1 MLRDTW
7 ADIHLNYIQDNL
19 IQIRETLPNH
29 VKLMAVVKANG
40 YGHGDL
46 ESAHMAEQAGAD
58 VLAVAYLEEALRLRS
73 YGMKLPILILTPIDA
88 EYVHLAIENDL
99 MLTVTNATWFKE
111 MRKYKPTASAKK
123 LLIHV
128 KVDTGL
134 GRIGIQS
141 IEEWDKLVPWLK
153 APDIEVD
160 GFYTHFATAGK
171 VDTTFLEL
179 QTKRFMEMMEW
190 SKKSGLH
197 IRHYHCAGSAA
208 ALRFP
213 NLAMDMVRIG
223 AAMYGFYPEK
233 LVQSVKLK
241 PVLSLHSKLIQV
253 KKLRKDECLGYD
265 NSYQAE
271 EEQWIGTVPI
281 GYADG
286 WSQSMQN
293 SEVLVNGQR
302 AKVVGK
308 ICMDQLMVK
317 LPGPCAEGTQ
327 VTLIGRQGAE
337 EITFTE
343 LAVHI
348 GSVAQEIST
357 SLTARVTRKYKDVEE
372 AWTNWGNRTKL
383 KPFKKAV
390 M

>member
-7 ADIHLNYIQDNL
+7 AEINLDHIQSNL
-19 IQIRETLPNH
+19 LQIRESLPNH
-29 VKLMAVVKANG
+29 VKLMAVIKANG

-73 YGMKLPILILTPIDA
+73 YGIKLPMLILTPIQP
-88 EYVHLAIENDL
+88 EYVQLAIEHDL
-99 MLTVTNATWFKE
+99 MLTVTHASWFKE
-111 MRKYKPTASAKK
+111 MRTYKPSSTSKK

-134 GRIGIQS
+134 GRIGLQS
-141 IEEWDKLVPWLK
+141 QAEWDELVPWLK
-153 APDIEVD
+153 ASDIVVD
-160 GFYTHFATAGK
+160 GFYTHFATASK
-171 VDTTFLEL
+171 ADTTFLEL
-179 QTKRFMEMMEW
+179 QTKRFTEMMEW
-190 SKKSGLH
+190 SKKSNLN

-213 NLAMDMVRIG
+213 ELAMDMVRIG
-223 AAMYGFYPEK
+223 AAMYGFYPDK
-233 LVQSVKLK
+233 LVQSVKLE
-241 PVLSLHSKLIQV
+241 PVLSLHSKLMQV
-253 KKLRKDECLGYD
+253 KKLSKGEYLGYD

-271 EEQWIGTVPI
+271 EEEWIGTVPI

-293 SEVLVNGQR
+293 SEVLVDGQR

-327 VTLIGRQGAE
+327 VTLIGRQGDE
-337 EITFTE
+337 EITFAE
-343 LAVHI
+343 LASHI

-357 SLTARVTRKYKDVEE
+357 SITARVTREYRDVEE
-372 AWTNWGNRTKL
+372 AWTQWGKQTKP
-383 KPFKKAV
+383 KERKKAV
-390 M
+390 I